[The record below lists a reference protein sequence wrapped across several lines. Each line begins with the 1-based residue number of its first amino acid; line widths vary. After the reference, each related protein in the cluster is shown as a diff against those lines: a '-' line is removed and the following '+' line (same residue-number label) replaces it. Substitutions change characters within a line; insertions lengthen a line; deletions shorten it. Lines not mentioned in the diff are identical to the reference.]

1 MCMAFDQR
9 ELRAFLAVVDRGSLG
24 RAAEAAFMTQPAL
37 SRLIGEMERRFGQPL
52 FDRHSKGMA
61 PTAAGET
68 LIPHARLLLFEMEQA
83 TSALDALRGLGRGR
97 LRVGAVAAVARTV
110 LPGAVAALLDMA
122 PGLHIDLL
130 DAPEDR
136 LVQALAG
143 REIDVVIAPELA
155 PQADIWPMA
164 ELAYTDTYTAFAAA
178 RHALAGAKEVPLN
191 AALGQRWVMPEIGS
205 TPRMLFHRLVT
216 AQGEAL
222 PDVALE
228 TASIGTMLATVAA
241 STLLGWLPMPL
252 LRAEMERGTV
262 VPIPVKALEIE
273 RRFYVYTRR
282 RGSLIAAARR
292 LFELLPLAQ
301 AAAKGQATRLAR
313 TAPTG

>member
-1 MCMAFDQR
+1 MAFDQR

-24 RAAEAAFMTQPAL
+24 RAAEAAFLTQPAL

-83 TSALDALRGLGRGR
+83 SDALDALRGLGRGR
-97 LRVGAVAAVARTV
+97 LRVGAVAAVARTM
-110 LPGAVAALLDMA
+110 LPGMVAALLDMA

-143 REIDVVIAPELA
+143 REIDVAIAPELA
-155 PQADIWPMA
+155 PHPDIWPMA

-178 RHALAGAKEVPLN
+178 GHPLAGAKDVPLS
-191 AALGQRWVMPEIGS
+191 AALGQRWTMPEIGS

-222 PDVALE
+222 PDVAVE
-228 TASIGTMLATVAA
+228 TGSIGTMLATVAA
-241 STLLGWLPMPL
+241 SSLLGWLPMPL
-252 LRAEMERGTV
+252 LHAEMERGAILPV
-262 VPIPVKALEIE
+262 RVKALEIQ

-282 RGSLIAAARR
+282 RGSVVPAARR
-292 LFELLPLAQ
+292 LFELLPLTQ
-301 AAAKGQATRLAR
+301 RAAKGGATPLAR
-313 TAPTG
+313 SVATG